1 MIYNPSLPPPLLQTW
16 LQLRGLAWG
25 RDVTPPFR
33 LQEFSALTGTSQ
45 STIYGHMSLL
55 RRMSTLSWRSTGRG
69 MLIVSFFDRPSGGE
83 SLGSFHLPDSENS
96 VFRIPD
102 SRNLELPSHS
112 LIPLSNS
119 NLCMNPQQECSYLEF
134 NTQDNHQLVGKGE
147 FEGGRAGV
155 GALEPTSQPVP
166 RSSGSPPAPGLD
178 AEPDLSSHAA
188 TLHAGPM
195 MAYRHLVHLTP
206 TPAQRRI
213 LAAQVS
219 DLPLWQHTLEHWLGH
234 GWNPPNLTGM
244 LELYRRGGPGGCRYC
259 HKTSVPTNQLET
271 PLQHSLAALE
281 TLRRE
286 QDPSSSSGS

>member
-1 MIYNPSLPPPLLQTW
+1 MPRPFLPPKGIFAPTSMIYNPSLPPPLLQTW

-119 NLCMNPQQECSYLEF
+119 NLYSPTALP
-134 NTQDNHQLVGKGE
+134 
-147 FEGGRAGV
+147 GR
-155 GALEPTSQPVP
+155 P
-166 RSSGSPPAPGLD
+166 RNPAPG
-178 AEPDLSSHAA
+178 ARPI
-188 TLHAGPM
+188 
-195 MAYRHLVHLTP
+195 V
-206 TPAQRRI
+206 
-213 LAAQVS
+213 
-219 DLPLWQHTLEHWLGH
+219 
-234 GWNPPNLTGM
+234 
-244 LELYRRGGPGGCRYC
+244 
-259 HKTSVPTNQLET
+259 
-271 PLQHSLAALE
+271 
-281 TLRRE
+281 
-286 QDPSSSSGS
+286 